1 MCFNYIGIA
10 RLCIEGAH
18 FYSERKSN
26 QQFLVR
32 KIFTYDFTVTA
43 YLTKMCWGL
52 CG

>member
-18 FYSERKSN
+18 FCTERKSN
-26 QQFLVR
+26 QQFLIR
-32 KIFTYDFTVTA
+32 KIFSSDFAVTA
-43 YLTKMCWGL
+43 YLTEVVWGL